1 MALGILSGR
10 SKRGVGASYP
20 QPRIDLG
27 PECVPG
33 YPCSEAAEQR
43 QIFERG
49 LKAFLDRSR
58 NPPSPMEPQSD
69 QRLRDYQDAVQQL
82 SPGYAAEL
90 TNQAAAMATL
100 REGTLNR
107 RADLMQSKALHGP
120 YYVIPA
126 PPAMLWDAAWTG
138 ARW

>member
-1 MALGILSGR
+1 MGIQT
-10 SKRGVGASYP
+10 P

-49 LKAFLDRSR
+49 LKSFLDRSR
-58 NPPSPMEPQSD
+58 HPPSPMEPQND
-69 QRLRDYQDAVQQL
+69 ALLRDYQDAVQEL
-82 SPGYAAEL
+82 SPSYASAL
-90 TNQAAAMATL
+90 TNQAAAIATL

-107 RADLMQSKALHGP
+107 RADLMQSRALHGP

-138 ARW
+138 ARF